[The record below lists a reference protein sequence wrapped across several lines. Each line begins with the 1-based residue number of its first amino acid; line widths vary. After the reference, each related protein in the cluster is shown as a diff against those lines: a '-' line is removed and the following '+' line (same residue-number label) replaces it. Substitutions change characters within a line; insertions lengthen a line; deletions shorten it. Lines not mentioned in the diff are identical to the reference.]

1 LKKIQID
8 TTQNVKV
15 QFEIANIGERA
26 LAWLI
31 DFIIISVLT
40 LILGLIFSIRASI
53 SQLVMA
59 LVLTLY
65 TPLWEAL
72 NHGQTP
78 GKMALNLRVIKT
90 NGEPATFL
98 DYLSRWSTKGI
109 EITVCLGSLAAL
121 VSFLSKKGQRVGD
134 ILADTVVIKNES
146 ISRLGISRLLELEKY
161 ENYEPK
167 FPEVTQLDET
177 DILLL
182 HETYTR
188 FKKNR
193 NKGHSEALLTLA
205 ESVQEKLQVSHNLTA
220 EEFLKQAIKDFVI
233 LTR

>member
-1 LKKIQID
+1 MKKIQID

-31 DFIIISVLT
+31 DFVIIIVLS
-40 LILGLIFSIRASI
+40 LILSLIFSVRVSLM
-53 SQLVMA
+53 QLSSV
-59 LVLTLY
+59 LVLVLY

-78 GKMALNLRVIKT
+78 GKMALNLRVVKT
-90 NGEPATFL
+90 NGEPAVFL
-98 DYLSRWSTKGI
+98 DYLTRWSTKGLEVTI
-109 EITVCLGSLAAL
+109 CLGSLAAL
-121 VSFLSKKGQRVGD
+121 VSFLSKRGQRVGD
-134 ILADTVVIKNES
+134 VLANTVIIKNES
-146 ISRLGISRLLELEKY
+146 ISRLGISRLMELDKY
-161 ENYEPK
+161 SDYEPQ
-167 FPEVTQLDET
+167 FPEVTQLDES

-188 FKKNR
+188 FKKHR
-193 NKGHSEALLTLA
+193 TPGHSEALQTLA
-205 ESVQEKLQVSHNLTA
+205 QAVKQKLQISNKLTA
-220 EEFLKQAIKDFVI
+220 EEFVKQTIKDFVI

>member
-31 DFIIISVLT
+31 DFIIILVASF
-40 LILGLIFSIRASI
+40 ILGLAFSFRHSL
-53 SQLVMA
+53 SNLVTV
-59 LVLTLY
+59 LVLALY
-65 TPLWEAL
+65 TPLWESL

-78 GKMALNLRVIKT
+78 GKMAMNLRVVKT

-109 EITVCLGSLAAL
+109 EITICLGSLAAL
-121 VSFLSKKGQRVGD
+121 VSFLSSSGQRVGD
-134 ILADTVVIKNES
+134 MLANTVVIKNES
-146 ISRLGISRLLELEKY
+146 ISRLGISRLLELDKY
-161 ENYEPK
+161 QDYEPK
-167 FPEVTQLDET
+167 FPEVTQLEEN

-188 FKKNR
+188 YKKNR
-193 NKGHSEALLTLA
+193 TKGHSEALLSIA
-205 ESVQEKLQVSHNLTA
+205 SAVKEKLQISNKMSA
-220 EEFLKQAIKDFVI
+220 EEFVKQTIKDFVI